1 MWVGAS
7 QRLWDKKN
15 AAKHE
20 NAMCASCTSP
30 KQSRYIPCLEP
41 SLSTLQL
48 RRPAACWPCT
58 SKLSGWRTRPIV
70 LPSTLSMLQR
80 LGQTLLKASCRP
92 KKKFNAQ
99 PPVHIGFTSGSMDG
113 VIGGMAEPQNLSR
126 AAAFLSEGLMF
137 PSWISDQNA
146 QRKGLV
152 TQLTDRLVWDKVTI
166 KAGGFVTA

>member
-1 MWVGAS
+1 
-7 QRLWDKKN
+7 
-15 AAKHE
+15 
-20 NAMCASCTSP
+20 
-30 KQSRYIPCLEP
+30 
-41 SLSTLQL
+41 
-48 RRPAACWPCT
+48 
-58 SKLSGWRTRPIV
+58 
-70 LPSTLSMLQR
+70 
-80 LGQTLLKASCRP
+80 
-92 KKKFNAQ
+92 
-99 PPVHIGFTSGSMDG
+99 MDG

>member
-1 MWVGAS
+1 MKIWPVFMWVGAS

-41 SLSTLQL
+41 SFSTLEL
-48 RRPAACWPCT
+48 RRPAACWPVT
-58 SKLSGWRTRPIV
+58 SKLSGLRARPIV

-80 LGQTLLKASCRP
+80 MGQTLLMASCRP
-92 KKKFNAQ
+92 KKKFSAQ
-99 PPVHIGFTSGSMDG
+99 PPVHIGFTSGSVDG

-126 AAAFLSEGLMF
+126 AAAFFLNF
-137 PSWISDQNA
+137 
-146 QRKGLV
+146 
-152 TQLTDRLVWDKVTI
+152 
-166 KAGGFVTA
+166 